1 MVHSVVWGSLMVHWL
16 AWEQCTHTTDSVAQ
30 NLLRERSL
38 EDIGPFVVPLFYT
51 LEGEKTILLLINRNS
66 Y

>member
-1 MVHSVVWGSLMVHWL
+1 MVRWL
-16 AWEQCTHTTDSVAQ
+16 AWEQCTHTTDSVAE

-38 EDIGPFVVPLFYT
+38 EDIGPFVLPLFYT